1 MKGNS
6 DLVEQVRS
14 LAAGYFPHYD
24 AASRVFSAMLAVDR
38 KDFLPEEVRD
48 LAYFDHPVGIGH
60 GQTCSQPSM
69 VALML
74 DELCI
79 EPGNRVLEI
88 GSGCGYAA
96 ALASRLC
103 GSRGLVYACEIIPD
117 LVALMRSNLGNDYEN
132 LRIVQAD
139 GSRGFPELAP
149 FDRIFLSAGVASRNF
164 DRDLLIG
171 QLGVP
176 GILLYPEARGRLFRI
191 IKREKG
197 ITETSYGSV
206 SFVPLVGE
214 NS

>member
-1 MKGNS
+1 MKGNT

-14 LAAGYFPHYD
+14 LATDYFPRKD
-24 AASRVFSAMLAVDR
+24 PNARVFSAMLDVDR

-48 LAYFDHPVGIGH
+48 LAYFDRPVGIGH

-88 GSGCGYAA
+88 GGGCGYAA
-96 ALASRLC
+96 AIAARLC
-103 GSRGLVYACEIIPD
+103 GRTGLVYACEIVAG
-117 LVALMRSNLGNDYEN
+117 LVSLMKGNVANGYEN
-132 LRIVQAD
+132 LRIIQGD
-139 GSRGFPELAP
+139 GSRGFPELGP
-149 FDRIFLSAGVASRNF
+149 FDRIFLSAGVVSGRF
-164 DRDLLIG
+164 DRNPLLG
-171 QLGVP
+171 QLGLP
-176 GILLYPEARGRLFRI
+176 GILLYPETRGRLFRI
-191 IKREKG
+191 EKRENG

-206 SFVPLVGE
+206 AFVPLVGE